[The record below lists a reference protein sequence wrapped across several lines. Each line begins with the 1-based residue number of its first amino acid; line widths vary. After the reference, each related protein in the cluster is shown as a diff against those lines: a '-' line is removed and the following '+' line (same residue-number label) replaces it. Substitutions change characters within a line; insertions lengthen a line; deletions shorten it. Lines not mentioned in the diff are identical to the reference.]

1 MTKEG
6 GIFCC
11 PEDRFHV
18 VVATLVDHYYFTS
31 SNNVFVSLF
40 CLKKKHHCF
49 FVLHI
54 FISYFYLQRIVES
67 PNISM
72 CMNELLT
79 LEYGEVQSRL
89 KLSACKAV
97 FSALD
102 NVSDAVEISSDD
114 HEIQVAINM

>member
-1 MTKEG
+1 ME
-6 GIFCC
+6 
-11 PEDRFHV
+11 
-18 VVATLVDHYYFTS
+18 
-31 SNNVFVSLF
+31 SL
-40 CLKKKHHCF
+40 
-49 FVLHI
+49 
-54 FISYFYLQRIVES
+54 
-67 PNISM
+67 NISM

-114 HEIQVAINM
+114 HEIQVAINIEYAAMKYIETQHYLEYNEWVDECLVVPLL

>member
-1 MTKEG
+1 MT
-6 GIFCC
+6 
-11 PEDRFHV
+11 
-18 VVATLVDHYYFTS
+18 
-31 SNNVFVSLF
+31 
-40 CLKKKHHCF
+40 
-49 FVLHI
+49 FVL
-54 FISYFYLQRIVES
+54 LQRIVES

-102 NVSDAVEISSDD
+102 NVSDAVEISSED
-114 HEIQVAINM
+114 HEVQVRA